1 MSGFGVQTHGL
12 VVAYRHVT
20 ALRDVTLDLAPGAIH
35 ALLGRNGAGKTT
47 LLSTLAALRQ
57 PTAGRV
63 LVDGEDPFE
72 NERVTEAVCLVRE
85 SGDVF
90 TDERLRV
97 TLAYLAAAR
106 PTWDQEYAD
115 RLMQAFRL
123 DPRAKPTSLSR
134 GQRSAFGVVV
144 GLASRCPLTM
154 FDEVHLG
161 MDAPSRQRFYDE
173 LLADYA
179 AHPRTIILSSHLIN
193 EIEHLVESIVILDND
208 GHVRLTGD
216 SESVRARGVT
226 LTGPVRAVET
236 AAMAA
241 GQPVVGRRQ
250 LGGTL
255 QVTLFGTLDEAV
267 LDRAQAA
274 GLDIGPVPLQDLFIH
289 LTDNQPTREHS

>member
-1 MSGFGVQTHGL
+1 MTGFGIQTHRLG
-12 VVAYRHVT
+12 VSYGHVP
-20 ALRDVTLDLAPGAIH
+20 ALTDVTLDVAAGGIH

-47 LLSTLAALRQ
+47 LLTTIAALRR
-57 PTAGRV
+57 PTSGQV

-97 TLAYLAAAR
+97 TLRYLAEAR
-106 PTWDQEYAD
+106 PTWDADLAD

-123 DPRAKPTSLSR
+123 DPAAKPLSLSR

-179 AHPRTIILSSHLIN
+179 AHPRTIVLSSHLIN
-193 EIEHLVESIVILDND
+193 EIEHLVESVVILGND
-208 GHVRLTGD
+208 GRVRLT
-216 SESVRARGVT
+216 EATETVRSHGVT

-236 AAMAA
+236 AAMAV

-255 QVTLFGTLDEAV
+255 QVTLFGTFDEDT
-267 LDRAQAA
+267 LERAQIA
-274 GLDIGPVPLQDLFIH
+274 GLDVGPVPLQDLFIH
-289 LTDNQPTREHS
+289 LTDDLTTLEQS